1 MDSDERP
8 DNFLN
13 SEEVDKARREKE
25 AQTTTEAAPANAATD
40 PDVAADGGRG
50 GETSRQKPRRRGR
63 RVLAWLILLVFIPLG
78 VIAWLRYLNPYVVDA
93 QESGYVYNVERR
105 GVIFKTFEGEMI
117 ADRSLR
123 DSSRVYPQHLQFS
136 VPDDSIARLL
146 QEYQNR
152 GTRVTVTYER
162 YSGTLPWRGAS
173 VNVVTAVTPD

>member
-13 SEEVDKARREKE
+13 AEEVDKARREKE
-25 AQTTTEAAPANAATD
+25 AQTTTEATPATTPADNA
-40 PDVAADGGRG
+40 GGDNVG
-50 GETSRQKPRRRGR
+50 GEGDTPQPKPRRLGR
-63 RVLAWLILLVFIPLG
+63 RLLACLILLVFVALG

-146 QEYQNR
+146 QGYQNR
-152 GTRVTVTYER
+152 GTRVTITYER

>member
-13 SEEVDKARREKE
+13 AEEVDKARREKD
-25 AQTTTEAAPANAATD
+25 AQTTTDAAPAGVATD
-40 PDVAADGGRG
+40 TAVADGGG
-50 GETSRQKPRRRGR
+50 EAGETPRPKPRRRGR
-63 RVLAWLILLVFIPLG
+63 RLLAGMIFLVFVALG
-78 VIAWLRYLNPYVVDA
+78 IIAWLRYLNPYVVDA

-117 ADRSLR
+117 ANRSLR

-152 GTRVTVTYER
+152 GTRVTITYER

-173 VNVVTAVTPD
+173 VNVVTAVAPD